1 MAERHHYRYVILDSS
16 KENHNAVQ
24 AKFTVHIPRGISN
37 VTRVC
42 VKSFSMPNVMHN
54 IYGDLKTVKFV
65 EFFRPTASS
74 NWVYE
79 VFSFQLAEGYE
90 ETDSLIATLQNKFTN
105 TSGSEITRESDG
117 STTVQHNGQTDTP
130 TTVTLSHSSST
141 YKNTLLFDSGTQH
154 KVIGLFVEDQNV
166 HTLWESLGFPKH
178 TIVKRSEL
186 GGIVARLNTLAA
198 GAGADVIASDAY
210 LGGSKTIRGCLGSS
224 AQVDRTLTSPHAGT
238 FENHNGLYIASK
250 ALGQDSFICQAH
262 DDSSAIAHPSDVLAF
277 INNDVPKFSHLTY
290 HTDMPMWNL
299 LPKSYY
305 NAFDIEIRDHKGHL
319 FPRSAIA
326 NFVLQ
331 LVFESVEEI
340 EHDKTDI
347 HLYNEMGYR
356 LGHPTSSGFSSR

>member
-1 MAERHHYRYVILDSS
+1 
-16 KENHNAVQ
+16 
-24 AKFTVHIPRGISN
+24 
-37 VTRVC
+37 
-42 VKSFSMPNVMHN
+42 MHN

-74 NWVYE
+74 NWVRS
-79 VFSFQLAEGYE
+79 FFFQLAEGYE

-117 STTVQHNGQTDTP
+117 STTVQHTGQTDTP

-141 YKNTLLFDSGTQH
+141 HKNTLLLDSGTQH
-154 KVIGLFVEDQNV
+154 KAIALFVEDQNV

-186 GGIVARLNTLAA
+186 PGIVARLNTLAA

-238 FENHNGLYIASK
+238 FENHNGCTSQKRSDKIH
-250 ALGQDSFICQAH
+250 CM
-262 DDSSAIAHPSDVLAF
+262 PSPRRLKCYSPPLRCLL

-331 LVFESVEEI
+331 LV
-340 EHDKTDI
+340 
-347 HLYNEMGYR
+347 L
-356 LGHPTSSGFSSR
+356 SRWKR